1 MHMYDL
7 RFWDKQIRLF
17 DGLISLAGVTR
28 VVESVKACALTVFG
42 RSPTGAKNPLT

>member
-1 MHMYDL
+1 MHTYDL
-7 RFWDKQIRLF
+7 RFWDKRIRLC